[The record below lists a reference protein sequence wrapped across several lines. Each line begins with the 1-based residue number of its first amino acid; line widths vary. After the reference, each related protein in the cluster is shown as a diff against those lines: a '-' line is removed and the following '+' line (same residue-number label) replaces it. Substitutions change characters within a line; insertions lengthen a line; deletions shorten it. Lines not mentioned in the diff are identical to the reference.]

1 MSVDKVKK
9 NKSAGKDWIHY
20 YFKSTSGII
29 GLALVLIMVVLSLVS
44 ALNLAPIDP
53 LEQNP
58 VDALKGPSGT
68 YWFGTDQFG
77 RDIFSRSIDGMSRSL
92 SVALLSVGIAAT
104 VGVFLG
110 VIGGF
115 FGGWLDNLVVRA
127 SDVIFAFPAIL
138 LALAIVNSL
147 GNSWIDTSI
156 AIAIV
161 YTPIFIRVARGPV
174 LTVKEMDYVKSV
186 RVLGYS
192 TPRILLRH
200 VMPNVLAP
208 IVVQIA
214 LSLSWAILTESGL
227 SFLGLGT
234 QPPDASLGLMVSEAQ
249 PLAAFA
255 WWALAFPSI
264 FITVVVVGLNL
275 VGDGLRDALDPAR
288 RSSG

>member
-1 MSVDKVKK
+1 MKQKRTWV
-9 NKSAGKDWIHY
+9 NY
-20 YFKSTSGII
+20 YLQSTSGIV
-29 GLALVLIMVVLSLVS
+29 GAVLVLIMITLSLIS
-44 ALNLAPIDP
+44 AFGLAPHDP

-58 VDALKGPSGT
+58 MDALQGPNGT

-77 RDIFSRSIDGMSRSL
+77 RDIFSRSIDGMRRSL
-92 SVALLSVGIAAT
+92 SVALLSVGLAT
-104 VGVFLG
+104 LFGVTLG
-110 VIGGF
+110 VVGGYL
-115 FGGWLDNLVVRA
+115 GRWIDNIVVRA

-174 LTVKEMDYVKSV
+174 LSVKEMDYIKSA

-192 TPRILLRH
+192 SPRILGRH
-200 VMPNVLAP
+200 IMPNVFAP
-208 IVVQIA
+208 IVVQVA

-249 PLAAFA
+249 ALAAFA
-255 WWALAFPSI
+255 WWSLAFPSI
-264 FITVVVVGLNL
+264 FITIVVIGLNL

-288 RSSG
+288 RSTS

>member
-1 MSVDKVKK
+1 MKRERT
-9 NKSAGKDWIHY
+9 WINY
-20 YFKSTSGII
+20 YLQSTSGIV
-29 GLALVLIMVVLSLVS
+29 GAVLVLIMVTLSLVS
-44 ALNLAPIDP
+44 AFGLAPHDP

-58 VDALKGPSGT
+58 IDALQGPNGT

-77 RDIFSRSIDGMSRSL
+77 RDIFSRSIDGMRRSL
-92 SVALLSVGIAAT
+92 SVALLSVGLAT
-104 VGVFLG
+104 LFGVTLG
-110 VIGGF
+110 VVGGYL
-115 FGGWLDNLVVRA
+115 GRWIDNIVVRA

-174 LTVKEMDYVKSV
+174 LSVKEMDYIKSA

-192 TPRILLRH
+192 SPRILGRH
-200 VMPNVLAP
+200 ILPNVFAP
-208 IVVQIA
+208 VVVQVA

-249 PLAAFA
+249 ALAAFA
-255 WWALAFPSI
+255 WWSLAFPSI
-264 FITVVVVGLNL
+264 FITIVVIGLNL

-288 RSSG
+288 RSTS

>member
-1 MSVDKVKK
+1 MKREKTWVF
-9 NKSAGKDWIHY
+9 Y
-20 YFKSTSGII
+20 YLKSTSGVI
-29 GLALVLIMVVLSLVS
+29 GAILVCVMVVLSLIS
-44 ALNLAPIDP
+44 AFGLAPHDP

-58 VDALKGPSGT
+58 IDALQAPSST

-77 RDIFSRSIDGMSRSL
+77 RDIFSRSIDGMRRSL
-92 SVALLSVGIAAT
+92 SVALLSVGIAAFI
-104 VGVFLG
+104 GVLLG
-110 VIGGF
+110 VVGGYL
-115 FGGWLDNLVVRA
+115 GRWVDNIVVRL

-174 LTVKEMDYVKSV
+174 LSVKEMDYIKSV

-192 TPRILLRH
+192 SPQILTKH

-208 IVVQIA
+208 IVVQVA

-255 WWALAFPSI
+255 WWSLAFPSL
-264 FITVVVVGLNL
+264 FITIIVIGLNL

-288 RSSG
+288 RSSS

>member
-1 MSVDKVKK
+1 MKTTREKT
-9 NKSAGKDWIHY
+9 WLTY
-20 YFKSTSGII
+20 YFKSTSGIV
-29 GLALVLIMVVLSLVS
+29 GLFLVSIMVTLSIIS
-44 ALNLAPIDP
+44 AFSLAPIDP

-58 VDALKGPSGT
+58 INALQGPNSV

-77 RDIFSRSIDGMSRSL
+77 RDIFSRSIDGMRRSL
-92 SVALLSVGIAAT
+92 SVAILSVSIAAL

-115 FGGWLDNLVVRA
+115 FGGWIDNVVVRS

-186 RVLGYS
+186 RVLGFS
-192 TPRILLRH
+192 TPRILMRH
-200 VMPNVLAP
+200 VMPNVFAP

>member
-1 MSVDKVKK
+1 MSQRRERGWV
-9 NKSAGKDWIHY
+9 HY
-20 YFKSTSGII
+20 YFQSTSGIV
-29 GLALVLIMVVLSLVS
+29 GLALVVIMVALSLIS
-44 ALNLAPIDP
+44 AFGLAPHDP

-58 VDALKGPSGT
+58 INALQGPNGVH
-68 YWFGTDQFG
+68 WFGTDQFG
-77 RDIFSRSIDGMSRSL
+77 RDIFARSIDGMRRSL
-92 SVALLSVGIAAT
+92 AVAILSVSLAAFF
-104 VGVFLG
+104 GVALG

-115 FGGWLDNLVVRA
+115 FGRWVDSLVVRS

-174 LTVKEMDYVKSV
+174 LSVKEMDYVKSV
-186 RVLGYS
+186 RVLGFS
-192 TPRILLRH
+192 TQRILLKH
-200 VMPNVLAP
+200 IAPNVLAP

-264 FITVVVVGLNL
+264 FITIVVVGLNL

-288 RSSG
+288 RSS

>member
-1 MSVDKVKK
+1 MKRERTWV
-9 NKSAGKDWIHY
+9 NY
-20 YFKSTSGII
+20 YLQSTSGIV
-29 GLALVLIMVVLSLVS
+29 GAVLVLIMITLSLIS
-44 ALNLAPIDP
+44 AFGLAPHDP

-58 VDALKGPSGT
+58 MDALQGPNGT

-77 RDIFSRSIDGMSRSL
+77 RDIFSRSIDGMRRSL
-92 SVALLSVGIAAT
+92 SVALLSVGLAT
-104 VGVFLG
+104 LFGVTLG
-110 VIGGF
+110 VVGGYL
-115 FGGWLDNLVVRA
+115 GRWIDNIVVRA

-174 LTVKEMDYVKSV
+174 LSVKEMDYIKSA
-186 RVLGYS
+186 RVLGFS
-192 TPRILLRH
+192 SPRILGRH
-200 VMPNVLAP
+200 ILPNVFAP
-208 IVVQIA
+208 VVVQVA

-249 PLAAFA
+249 ALAAFA
-255 WWALAFPSI
+255 WWSLAFPSI
-264 FITVVVVGLNL
+264 FITIVVIGLNL

-288 RSSG
+288 RSTS

>member
-1 MSVDKVKK
+1 MSTAKEK
-9 NKSAGKDWIHY
+9 NWVNY
-20 YFKSTSGII
+20 YFQSVSGIVGAI
-29 GLALVLIMVVLSLVS
+29 LIFLVIIASLAS
-44 ALNLAPIDP
+44 AFGILPHDP
-53 LEQNP
+53 LAQNP

-77 RDIFSRSIDGMSRSL
+77 RDIFSRCLDGVRRSMTVSITAVS
-92 SVALLSVGIAAT
+92 IAT
-104 VGVFLG
+104 LVGVLLG
-110 VIGGF
+110 VVGGY
-115 FGGWLDNLVVRA
+115 FGRALDSLVVRL

-147 GNSWIDTSI
+147 GNSWIDTSL
-156 AIAIV
+156 AIAVV

-174 LTVKEMDYVKSV
+174 LSVKEMDYIKAV
-186 RVLGYS
+186 RILGFS
-192 TPRILLRH
+192 TPRAILNH
-200 VMPNVLAP
+200 VLPNVLPP
-208 IVVQIA
+208 ILIQVA

-255 WWALAFPSI
+255 WWSLAFPSI
-264 FITVVVVGLNL
+264 LITVIVIGLNL

-288 RSSG
+288 RSS

>member
-1 MSVDKVKK
+1 MKREKTWVF
-9 NKSAGKDWIHY
+9 Y
-20 YFKSTSGII
+20 YLKSTSGVI
-29 GLALVLIMVVLSLVS
+29 GAILVYMMVVLSLIS
-44 ALNLAPIDP
+44 AFGLAPHDP

-58 VDALKGPSGT
+58 IDALQAPSST

-77 RDIFSRSIDGMSRSL
+77 RDIFSRSIDGMRRSL
-92 SVALLSVGIAAT
+92 SVSLLSVGIAAFI
-104 VGVFLG
+104 GVLLG
-110 VIGGF
+110 VVGGYL
-115 FGGWLDNLVVRA
+115 GRWVDNIVVRL

-174 LTVKEMDYVKSV
+174 LSVKEMDYIKSV

-192 TPRILLRH
+192 SPQILSKH

-208 IVVQIA
+208 IVVQVA
-214 LSLSWAILTESGL
+214 LSLSWSILTESGL

-255 WWALAFPSI
+255 WWSLAFPSL
-264 FITVVVVGLNL
+264 FITIVVIGLNL

-288 RSSG
+288 RSSS

>member
-1 MSVDKVKK
+1 MNKK
-9 NKSAGKDWIHY
+9 ISKASNTDWIQY
-20 YFKSTSGII
+20 YFKSTSGVV
-29 GLALVLIMVVLSLVS
+29 GLFLVLIMVTLSISS
-44 ALNLAPIDP
+44 ALNFAPIDP

-58 VDALKGPSGT
+58 IDALKGPNGK

-92 SVALLSVGIAAT
+92 SVALLSVGIAALI
-104 VGVFLG
+104 GVFFG
-110 VIGGF
+110 VVGGF

-161 YTPIFIRVARGPV
+161 YTPIFVRVARGPV

-186 RVLGYS
+186 RVLGFS
-192 TPRILLRH
+192 TPRILVRH
-200 VMPNVLAP
+200 VLPNILAP

-255 WWALAFPSI
+255 WWSLFFPSL

-275 VGDGLRDALDPAR
+275 VGDGLRDALDPSR

>member
-1 MSVDKVKK
+1 MKRERTWV
-9 NKSAGKDWIHY
+9 NY
-20 YFKSTSGII
+20 YLQSTSGIV
-29 GLALVLIMVVLSLVS
+29 GAVLVLIMITLSLIS
-44 ALNLAPIDP
+44 AFGLAPHDP

-58 VDALKGPSGT
+58 MDALQGPNGT

-77 RDIFSRSIDGMSRSL
+77 RDIFSRSIDGMRRSL
-92 SVALLSVGIAAT
+92 SVALLSVGLAALF
-104 VGVFLG
+104 GVTLG
-110 VIGGF
+110 VVGGYL
-115 FGGWLDNLVVRA
+115 GRWIDNIVVRA

-174 LTVKEMDYVKSV
+174 LSVKEMDYIKSA

-192 TPRILLRH
+192 SPRILSRH
-200 VMPNVLAP
+200 ILPNVFAP
-208 IVVQIA
+208 VVVQVA

-249 PLAAFA
+249 ALAAFA
-255 WWALAFPSI
+255 WWSLAFPSI
-264 FITVVVVGLNL
+264 FITIVVIGLNL

-288 RSSG
+288 RSTS

>member
-1 MSVDKVKK
+1 MKRERTWV
-9 NKSAGKDWIHY
+9 NY
-20 YFKSTSGII
+20 YLQSTSGIV
-29 GLALVLIMVVLSLVS
+29 GAVLVLIMVSLSLIS
-44 ALNLAPIDP
+44 AFGLAPHDP

-58 VDALKGPSGT
+58 MDALQGPNGT

-77 RDIFSRSIDGMSRSL
+77 RDIFSRSIDGMRRSL
-92 SVALLSVGIAAT
+92 SVALLSVGLAT
-104 VGVFLG
+104 LFGVTLG
-110 VIGGF
+110 VVGGYL
-115 FGGWLDNLVVRA
+115 GRWIDNIVVRA

-174 LTVKEMDYVKSV
+174 LSVKEMDYIKSA

-192 TPRILLRH
+192 SPRILSRH
-200 VMPNVLAP
+200 ILPNVFAP
-208 IVVQIA
+208 VVVQVA

-249 PLAAFA
+249 ALAAFA
-255 WWALAFPSI
+255 WWSLAFPSI
-264 FITVVVVGLNL
+264 FITIVVIGLNL

-288 RSSG
+288 RSTS

>member
-1 MSVDKVKK
+1 MKRERTWV
-9 NKSAGKDWIHY
+9 NY
-20 YFKSTSGII
+20 YLQSTSGIV
-29 GLALVLIMVVLSLVS
+29 GAVLVLIMITLSLIS
-44 ALNLAPIDP
+44 AFGLAPHDP

-58 VDALKGPSGT
+58 MDALQGPNGT

-77 RDIFSRSIDGMSRSL
+77 RDIFSRSIDGMRRSL
-92 SVALLSVGIAAT
+92 SVALLSVGLAT
-104 VGVFLG
+104 LFGVTLG
-110 VIGGF
+110 VVGGYL
-115 FGGWLDNLVVRA
+115 GRWIDNIVVRA

-174 LTVKEMDYVKSV
+174 LSVKEMDYIKSA

-192 TPRILLRH
+192 SPRILGRH
-200 VMPNVLAP
+200 ILPNVFAP
-208 IVVQIA
+208 VVVQVA

-249 PLAAFA
+249 ALAAFA
-255 WWALAFPSI
+255 WWSLAFPSI
-264 FITVVVVGLNL
+264 FITIVVIGLNL

-288 RSSG
+288 RSTS